1 MKMRR
6 LLNIAMPFM
15 GQSGNVAI
23 VMNRELIAGTAGEG
37 STDYALGK
45 TPRAA
50 AQAGHG
56 KGLYGLPCARCGVY
70 YAADLALCPV
80 CNSTE
85 RVIPKLKS
93 PAWPASVPRSKAVVP
108 LEENLGGLARI
119 NQELLAKQIQPMTML
134 TITEAIP
141 ALA

>member
-15 GQSGNVAI
+15 GQSGEVAI
-23 VMNRELIAGTAGEG
+23 VMNRELIAGMAREG
-37 STDYALGK
+37 SPDYAPGK

-50 AQAGHG
+50 AAGHA

-85 RVIPKLKS
+85 RVIPRLKS
-93 PAWPASVPRSKAVVP
+93 PAWPRHRCPGR
-108 LEENLGGLARI
+108 R
-119 NQELLAKQIQPMTML
+119 QWRCR
-134 TITEAIP
+134 
-141 ALA
+141 